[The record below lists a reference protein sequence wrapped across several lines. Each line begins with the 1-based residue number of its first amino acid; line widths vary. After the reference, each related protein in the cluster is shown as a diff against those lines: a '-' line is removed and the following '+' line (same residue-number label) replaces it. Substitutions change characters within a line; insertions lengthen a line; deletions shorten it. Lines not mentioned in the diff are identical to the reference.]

1 MPTVAIVDYGVGNL
15 RSVERALER
24 AGAGVVITPDPEV
37 VASSDAVVLP
47 GVGAF
52 APAAALLRGHG
63 LGEAVREAAGLG
75 RPVLGVCLGF
85 QLLFE
90 ASDEGEGGEG
100 LGLLP
105 GRVRRIGAAPP
116 LKVPHMGWNRLR
128 MHRRAALTAGI
139 AEGTWCYFV
148 HSYAADADP
157 RDLVASVDYGG
168 EIVAICE
175 RGTVTGTQFHPEKS
189 GPAGLRIYANLVAAS
204 AGAPRAAR
212 PELR

>member
-15 RSVERALER
+15 RSVERALAR
-24 AGAGVVITPDPEV
+24 AGAAAVITPDPRV

-52 APAAALLRGHG
+52 APAAALLLGSG
-63 LGEAVREAAGLG
+63 LGDAVREAAGRG

-90 ASDEGEGGEG
+90 ASEEGEGGEG

-105 GRVRRIGAAPP
+105 GRVRRIDAAPP

-128 MHRRAALTAGI
+128 MHRPSALTAGV
-139 AEGTWCYFV
+139 AEGAWCYFV

-157 RDLVASVDYGG
+157 RDVVATVDYGG
-168 EIVAICE
+168 EIVAVCE

-189 GPAGLRIYANLVAAS
+189 GAAGLRIYANLVAAC
-204 AGAPRAAR
+204 AGR
-212 PELR
+212 PTVPSLP